1 MSESLLLC
9 SSFIFSLCRA
19 CVIEES
25 RLNSRLLFQRTP
37 ATSIPSERGEPVLQ
51 SKGSYLD
58 APKLQIL
65 KIGHNIKIPDEQKK
79 RKLF

>member
-25 RLNSRLLFQRTP
+25 RLNSRLPFQRTP
-37 ATSIPSERGEPVLQ
+37 ATSIPSEGGEAALQ

-58 APKLQIL
+58 ASKLQIS
-65 KIGHNIKIPDEQKK
+65 KIGHNIKIPDE
-79 RKLF
+79 RSRPKLF